1 MTTEPLEVTGLW
13 GRCLVQR
20 LSVAASFVVALVG
33 CGATPTAPSDVSRA
47 ELASAPA
54 RIVSDGVALTLTAF
68 LTRDF
73 MPISPPDGKPLGGVL
88 RIKTENGTPV
98 PTGIAVS
105 VSWIIFNSE
114 TWAASV
120 EQRPRAE
127 TGPNYEVIVRDGP
140 KCPDVMVDVVVR
152 VRDSAGAES
161 LLWAPKQLII
171 GTR

>member
-1 MTTEPLEVTGLW
+1 M
-13 GRCLVQR
+13 QH
-20 LSVAASFVVALVG
+20 LSVAASFVVALIG

-47 ELASAPA
+47 ELASAPT

-98 PTGIAVS
+98 PAGIVVTA
-105 VSWIIFNSE
+105 SWILFNSE
-114 TWAASV
+114 TWSASV

-127 TGPNYEVIVRDGP
+127 TGRNYEVIVRDGP
-140 KCPDVMVDVVVR
+140 KWGPDVMVDVVVR
-152 VRDSAGAES
+152 VRDSVGAES
-161 LLWAPKQLII
+161 LLRAPEQVIV

>member
-1 MTTEPLEVTGLW
+1 
-13 GRCLVQR
+13 VQR
-20 LSVAASFVVALVG
+20 LSVAASFVVALIG
-33 CGATPTAPSDVSRA
+33 CGATPTSPSDVSRA
-47 ELASAPA
+47 ELASAPT

-105 VSWIIFNSE
+105 ASWILFNAE

-140 KCPDVMVDVVVR
+140 KWGPDVMVDVVVR

-161 LLWAPKQLII
+161 LLRTPKQLII

>member
-1 MTTEPLEVTGLW
+1 MTKEPPD
-13 GRCLVQR
+13 
-20 LSVAASFVVALVG
+20 A
-33 CGATPTAPSDVSRA
+33 SRA
-47 ELASAPA
+47 QPVSAPT
-54 RIVSDGVALTLTAF
+54 RVVSDGVELILTAF

-98 PTGIAVS
+98 PTGIVVTA
-105 VSWIIFNSE
+105 SWILFNAE
-114 TWAASV
+114 TWPASV
-120 EQRPRAE
+120 EQRPHAE

-140 KCPDVMVDVVVR
+140 KWGPDVMVDVVVR

-161 LLWAPKQLII
+161 LLRAPKQLII